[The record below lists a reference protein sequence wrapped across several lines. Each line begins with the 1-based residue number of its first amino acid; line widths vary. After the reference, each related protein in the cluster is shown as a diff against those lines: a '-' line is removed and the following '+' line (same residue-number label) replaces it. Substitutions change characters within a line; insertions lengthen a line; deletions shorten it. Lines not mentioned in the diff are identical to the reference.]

1 MKKNELFI
9 LTDPLIRL
17 ESNQPSLTGISGI
30 LQLYYLNSWLNIC
43 DMGFDEE
50 DAKVAC
56 RELGLPMQV

>member
-9 LTDPLIRL
+9 LTDPLLRL
-17 ESNQPSLTGISGI
+17 ESNQTSLTGISGR
-30 LQLYYLNSWLNIC
+30 LQLYYVNSWLNIC
-43 DMGFDEE
+43 DMGFDEK

>member
-17 ESNQPSLTGISGI
+17 ESNQTSLTGISGI

-43 DMGFDEE
+43 DMGLDEE

>member
-17 ESNQPSLTGISGI
+17 ESNQTSLTGISGI

-43 DMGFDEE
+43 DMDFDEE

>member
-17 ESNQPSLTGISGI
+17 ESNQTSLTGISGI

-50 DAKVAC
+50 GAKVAC